1 MEETRTDESEID
13 QLLCEIPKAT
23 SGIPN
28 SERSNNRRMMYLNGN
43 LSSSIRLETK
53 EVNKM
58 MLEKYDQSAVGLNL
72 PDDQS
77 LTSAFSGLNF
87 NETPAVVS
95 AAAGA
100 AGASPYIPKMMQY
113 TLPSL
118 EGMFHNHN
126 NQKKQNSDVESRMM
140 FVPSYRTTTTTTPT
154 PTTNNVPYGVYDYES
169 DMRKICYDSTNL
181 SNLANLEFRRRYQ
194 LETFGNANANA
205 VPAAAPA
212 AVPLDHSAA
221 GFPYLPGMQPY
232 NPLITEQ
239 QSPFYMEPVSR
250 IPYHHQQQIKQEQER
265 YVSLQHQLQNGN
277 ILNRFTRNSRQ
288 SLYDSTI
295 PHQYEQWKPLSDP
308 YLNNYD
314 VNNYSNHLNP
324 SNYSHIGFNL
334 PKVWDRVDRATFP
347 ERVARSNGF
356 RFGSL
361 GGVGVGG
368 GNDLIS
374 HVAQN
379 GRPQQNNNG
388 HLSHNNNHG
397 CCTLNNVLMYSSD
410 MDYKSNLNAKLSP
423 QKCTSLDE
431 ATGRIYLMAKDQ
443 HGCRFLQRKFSER
456 KKHEID
462 MIFEE
467 IIDHVVELMTD
478 PFGNYLVQKLLEV
491 CDEDQRLQTLH
502 RITCKP
508 GELIRISCDM
518 HGTRAVQK
526 VIETVKTPEQFSMVV
541 SALKHDTITLMKD
554 MNGNHVAQRCL
565 QYFRP
570 ENNEFLF
577 ETALLNCADL
587 AKDRHGCCV
596 LQKCLTFSD
605 GDRRHRLICEI
616 AANALILSQDP
627 YGNYVVQYVYDL
639 RLPWATSLLL
649 DQLEGSFGDLSMQK
663 HSSNVVEK
671 SLKLCNEE
679 GRSRIIHELINNP
692 KLDQIMQ
699 DPYGNYAVQAAI
711 DVAMQGSLYS
721 KLADAIK
728 LHTAALK
735 TSPYGKKV
743 LSALNSPKC

>member
-77 LTSAFSGLNF
+77 LTSAFS
-87 NETPAVVS
+87 
-95 AAAGA
+95 
-100 AGASPYIPKMMQY
+100 
-113 TLPSL
+113 
-118 EGMFHNHN
+118 
-126 NQKKQNSDVESRMM
+126 
-140 FVPSYRTTTTTTPT
+140 
-154 PTTNNVPYGVYDYES
+154 
-169 DMRKICYDSTNL
+169 
-181 SNLANLEFRRRYQ
+181 
-194 LETFGNANANA
+194 
-205 VPAAAPA
+205 
-212 AVPLDHSAA
+212 DHSAA

-314 VNNYSNHLNP
+314 VNNYSNLLNP

-356 RFGSL
+356 
-361 GGVGVGG
+361 
-368 GNDLIS
+368 
-374 HVAQN
+374 
-379 GRPQQNNNG
+379 RPQQNNNG

-711 DVAMQGSLYS
+711 DVAMGSLYS

-743 LSALNSPKC
+743 LSALNSPKCKPLFYDQQIE